1 MLMFFKI
8 IGAIITL
15 YLVVMLV
22 KELIKIVKEKDDY
35 DDKVDLP

>member
-8 IGAIITL
+8 IGMIITI

-35 DDKVDLP
+35 DDRIDLP

>member
-1 MLMFFKI
+1 MLTIFKI
-8 IGAIITL
+8 IGMVITI

-35 DDKVDLP
+35 DDRINLP

>member
-1 MLMFFKI
+1 MLTIFKI
-8 IGAIITL
+8 IGMVITI

-35 DDKVDLP
+35 DDRIDLP